1 MQPGANGPAACS
13 IARALTVVGERWTL
27 AIAREAFAGAN
38 RFDDFRKRLGIA
50 RNILSARLRSLV
62 EHGVLERR
70 AYQQSPPRFE
80 YRLTPMG
87 NDLYPVLVSLL
98 GWGDRWLAGDEGAPL
113 TLTHRPCGHAAEPEL
128 TCGHCGDALR
138 PEDVRAKLR
147 LGVGNVTRNSDRA
160 VPAGASRV
168 ERG

>member
-1 MQPGANGPAACS
+1 MQPGVNGPAACS

-27 AIAREAFAGAN
+27 AIAREAFAGAH

-98 GWGDRWLAGDEGAPL
+98 GWGDRWLAGDDGAPL
-113 TLTHRPCGHAAEPEL
+113 TLTHRPCGHAARPEL

-147 LGVGNVTRNSDRA
+147 LGVGSPSKIAARERPG
-160 VPAGASRV
+160 PALSTST
-168 ERG
+168 

>member
-1 MQPGANGPAACS
+1 
-13 IARALTVVGERWTL
+13 
-27 AIAREAFAGAN
+27 
-38 RFDDFRKRLGIA
+38 
-50 RNILSARLRSLV
+50 
-62 EHGVLERR
+62 
-70 AYQQSPPRFE
+70 
-80 YRLTPMG
+80 MG
-87 NDLYPVLVSLL
+87 DDLYPVLVSLL

-160 VPAGASRV
+160 VPASASRV

>member
-27 AIAREAFAGAN
+27 SIVREAFAGAH

-113 TLTHRPCGHAAEPEL
+113 TLTHRPCGHAAHPEL

-147 LGVGNVTRNSDRA
+147 LGVGSPSKIAGHERPG
-160 VPAGASRV
+160 PAPSTGA
-168 ERG
+168 